1 VTRGARHRSR
11 SRYLAKKVPEITAY
25 FWVVKVLTTAL
36 GESTSDWLVHTIDP
50 VAAVLLGFV
59 GFVLALA
66 LQFAARRYV
75 APVYW
80 LAVTMVAVFGT
91 MCADV
96 LHIKFHVAY
105 AASTIL
111 FAVITA
117 VLFIVWY
124 RTERTL
130 SIHSIVTVRREV
142 FYWLTVSATF
152 AMGTAVGD
160 LTATT
165 FHLGYFG
172 SAVLFACLIALPG
185 LAYRYLDLNAVLAFW
200 IAYTLTR
207 PLGASIA
214 DWLGKPKIVG
224 GLGIGDGPVALVL
237 ALLIVG
243 FVAYLAVSRVDVDDS
258 DVSRS

>member
-1 VTRGARHRSR
+1 MSGSPHLGLQSRH
-11 SRYLAKKVPEITAY
+11 LAQKVPEITAY
-25 FWVVKVLTTAL
+25 FWVVKILTTAL
-36 GESTSDWLVHTIDP
+36 GESTSDWLVKTIDP
-50 VAAVLLGFV
+50 VVAVGLGFI

-66 LQFAARRYV
+66 LQFAVRRYA

-80 LAVTMVAVFGT
+80 LAVTMVAIFGT

-96 LHIKFHVAY
+96 LHIRFGVPY
-105 AASTIL
+105 AGSTAL
-111 FAVITA
+111 FAVATA
-117 VLFIVWY
+117 VVFVVWY
-124 RTERTL
+124 RVERTL
-130 SIHSIVTVRREV
+130 SIHSIVTVRRQV

-160 LTATT
+160 FTATT
-165 FHLGYFG
+165 LHIGYFG

-185 LAYRYLDLNAVLAFW
+185 LAYRFFGVNAVLAFW
-200 IAYTLTR
+200 VAYTLTR

-214 DWLGKPKIVG
+214 DWLGKPKAVG

-243 FVAYLAVSRVDVDDS
+243 FVTYLTVSRADVDDQATPT
-258 DVSRS
+258 